1 MATRHFP
8 DVESMLAAL
17 KPGYPVYCLRPAVL
31 RARARWFV
39 DAFPGSVLYAVK
51 CNPHPQ
57 VLKHLYAGG
66 VRHYDTASLPE
77 IAQVGELFSDATL
90 YFMHP
95 VKGRAAIRSA
105 DRVYGVRH
113 YVVDH
118 ADELE
123 KVLAETTHDGL
134 VIFVRLAT
142 PPAGAIFDLSAKFG
156 ARAAEAVTLL
166 RRIRDGGHQAGL
178 SFHVGSQ
185 CVLPEAYR
193 TALDLVA
200 TVLDAADTKLHY
212 LDVGGGFPAAYL
224 GVEPPAIEAFLE
236 EIKAGLVQLDLP
248 PDCVV
253 MCEPGRAMV
262 ADGCSLVVQIQLRK
276 DDRLY
281 INDGIY
287 GSLNEAV
294 TARIHPPARLVRL
307 GGTPAAA
314 TIDFTIN
321 GPTCDSADVLPFAMR
336 LPEDACEGDWIEIG
350 RMGAYSNATAT
361 HFNGFHPETYVEV
374 EKEFLVE

>member
-8 DVESMLAAL
+8 DTESMLAAL
-17 KPGYPVYCLRPAVL
+17 NPGYPVYCLRPTVL

-39 DAFPGSVLYAVK
+39 DHFPGSVLYAVK
-51 CNPHPQ
+51 CNPHPR
-57 VLKHLYAGG
+57 VLKHLHAGG
-66 VRHYDTASLPE
+66 IRHFDTASLPE
-77 IAQVGELFSDATL
+77 IAQVGELFDDATL

-118 ADELE
+118 EDELD
-123 KVLAETTHDGL
+123 KVMAETTHDGL
-134 VIFVRLAT
+134 VILVRLAT

-156 ARAAEAVTLL
+156 ARAAEAVELL
-166 RRIRDGGHQAGL
+166 KRIDEAGHKTGL
-178 SFHVGSQ
+178 AFHVGSQ

-200 TVLDAADTKLHY
+200 GVLDGADVALSY

-224 GVEPPAIEAFLE
+224 GVDPPPIEDFLD
-236 EIKAGLVQLDLP
+236 EIKSGLEQLDLP

-281 INDGIY
+281 INDGVY
-287 GSLNEAV
+287 GSLNESV
-294 TARIHPPARLVRL
+294 TARLRPPVRLVRL
-307 GGTPAAA
+307 NGTRAAG

-321 GPTCDSADVLPFAMR
+321 GPTCDSADVLSFAMR
-336 LPEDACEGDWIEIG
+336 LPEDAREGDWIEIG

-374 EKEFLVE
+374 EKEFIEV

>member
-1 MATRHFP
+1 MVTRHFP
-8 DVESMLAAL
+8 DTESMLAAL

-39 DAFPGSVLYAVK
+39 DHFPGTVLYAVK
-51 CNPHPQ
+51 CNPHPL
-57 VLKHLYAGG
+57 VLKHLHAGG
-66 VRHYDTASLPE
+66 IRHYDTASLPE
-77 IAQVGELFSDATL
+77 IAQVGELFADATL

-113 YVVDH
+113 YIVDH
-118 ADELE
+118 DDELD

-156 ARAAEAVTLL
+156 ARAAEAVELL
-166 RRIRDGGHQAGL
+166 KRIHEAGHRTGL
-178 SFHVGSQ
+178 AFHVGSQ

-200 TVLDAADTKLHY
+200 SVLDGADVALGY

-224 GVEPPAIEAFLE
+224 GVDPPPIEAFLD
-236 EIKAGLVQLDLP
+236 EIRSGLAQLDLP
-248 PDCVV
+248 PDCVI

-262 ADGCSLVVQIQLRK
+262 ADGCSLVVQVQLRK

-281 INDGIY
+281 VNDGIY

-294 TARIHPPARLVRL
+294 TARLRPPARLVRL
-307 GGTPAAA
+307 NGSPADGM
-314 TIDFTIN
+314 IDFTIN

-336 LPEDACEGDWIEIG
+336 LPEDAREGDWIEIG

-374 EKEFLVE
+374 EKEFIAS